1 MPNQSFSSIKEN
13 RGNFYIIAYFSSF
26 GIRQAGKRVSVAVEG
41 EGSWTESTGRELHAD
56 VAWLLSR
63 NDADGEFAVEGVHGG
78 TCEDF
83 GAGGVA
89 VADALETACACDFDG
104 HLIVGI
110 GTEVA
115 VLIDDADGEEGHVG
129 AVGGQ
134 VGAVGGEF
142 DVMRRTCRSHG
153 FFAHLFAF
161 FVIDDDTE
169 FAGLVAD
176 VVPTQAITVE
186 QGGVFRTYWFIL
198 RSL

>member
-1 MPNQSFSSIKEN
+1 M
-13 RGNFYIIAYFSSF
+13 
-26 GIRQAGKRVSVAVEG
+26 AVEG
-41 EGSWTESTGRELHAD
+41 EFGGVEAGGGELYANGAGCFGRD
-56 VAWLLSR
+56 
-63 NDADGEFAVEGVHGG
+63 DADGEFAVEGVHRG

-89 VADALETACACDFDG
+89 VADALEEAGACDFDG

-142 DVMRRTCRSHG
+142 DVVRCT
-153 FFAHLFAF
+153 
-161 FVIDDDTE
+161 
-169 FAGLVAD
+169 
-176 VVPTQAITVE
+176 
-186 QGGVFRTYWFIL
+186 
-198 RSL
+198 